1 MMQKIKCKTKTKAE
15 AEKVKVRIIKAP
27 LVDTEEL
34 HEIIFAR
41 TKALV
46 L

>member
-1 MMQKIKCKTKTKAE
+1 MQKIKCKTKTKTE
-15 AEKVKVRIIKAP
+15 IEKVKVRIIKAP
-27 LVDTEEL
+27 LVDSEEL
-34 HEIIFAR
+34 HKVIFAR